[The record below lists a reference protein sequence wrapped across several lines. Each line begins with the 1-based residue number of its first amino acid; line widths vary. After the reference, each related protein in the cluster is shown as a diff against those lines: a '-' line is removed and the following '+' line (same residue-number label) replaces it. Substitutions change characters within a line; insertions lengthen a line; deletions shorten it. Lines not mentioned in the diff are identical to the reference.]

1 MKKTNKL
8 LSIILAILMVMT
20 TVPFAF
26 AADETP
32 TTREVDGKI
41 YYELDSADKLY
52 WFAEQVNGGNVEIN
66 AILTDDIVVN
76 ENLLSEKLILT
87 EKIETKISHRGG
99 SETVK
104 VCVAEVKTGEN
115 VREWIPMGTELWENM
130 YSGHF
135 NGNGKTISG
144 LYVNEMYDYA
154 GLVGNAYGCT
164 IENLT
169 LEDSYFNCEYNF
181 AGAFVAFAENPYDGH
196 VYLKNLVNKSIVCG
210 RCAGGIV
217 GCVQGTTEISG
228 CINLET
234 VYPFSI
240 NYHEYKG
247 GGIAG
252 TIQNEFSATD
262 CVNLGN
268 AEYAFGS
275 INDSFTNCYYLDT
288 ASKGVPFDTNNVLA
302 VTAEEVAS
310 GFVCEKIGGHKTE
323 VITEEPTC
331 TENGFE
337 KIECL
342 ICEYSAI
349 QKEIPA
355 TNHNDTL
362 VQVEAKAPTCTEIG
376 WNAYEYCT
384 ACDYTTYTEKEA
396 LDHDIVIDEA
406 VAPKCDETGLTAG
419 QHCSRCDAMTVVQ
432 EVVPALTHKDE
443 DGDYKCDYSCGH
455 EFEKPVEPDD
465 PDVPNTPDEPDTPDE
480 PTDETC
486 TDCGKVHTNFFSEII
501 CFFIRIFNFIKN
513 LFA

>member
-1 MKKTNKL
+1 MKNTRKL
-8 LSIILAILMVMT
+8 LSIIVAILMIAT

-26 AADETP
+26 AADVTP

-41 YYELDSADKLY
+41 YYELDSADELY
-52 WFAEQVNGGNVEIN
+52 WFAEQVNGGNADIN

-87 EKIETKISHRGG
+87 EKDEVKTSPLG

-104 VCVAEVKTGEN
+104 VCVAEVKTGES
-115 VREWIPMGTELWENM
+115 VREWIPMGTKLWENM

-135 NGNGKTISG
+135 NGNGKTIYG
-144 LYVNEMYDYA
+144 LYVNEKYDYA
-154 GLVGNAYGCT
+154 GLVGSAYGCT

-181 AGAFVAFAENPYDGH
+181 AGAFVAFATDSNTEH

-217 GCVQGTTEISG
+217 GCVLGTTEISG

-234 VYPFSI
+234 VYPFAISHGYY
-240 NYHEYKG
+240 NGQNKG

-252 TIQNEFSATD
+252 TILDEFSATD

-275 INDSFTNCYYLDT
+275 ENDSFTNCYYLDT

-310 GFVCEKIGGHKTE
+310 GLVCEKIGGHKTKI
-323 VITEEPTC
+323 ITEEPTC

-342 ICEYSAI
+342 ICGYSAI
-349 QKEIPA
+349 QKEIPV
-355 TNHNDTL
+355 TNHKDTL
-362 VQVEAKAPTCTEIG
+362 IQVEAKAPTCTEIG

-384 ACDYTTYTEKEA
+384 VCDYTTLVE
-396 LDHDIVIDEA
+396 
-406 VAPKCDETGLTAG
+406 
-419 QHCSRCDAMTVVQ
+419 
-432 EVVPALTHKDE
+432 VPALGHINE
-443 DGDYKCDYSCGH
+443 DGNTTCDRC
-455 EFEKPVEPDD
+455 
-465 PDVPNTPDEPDTPDE
+465 DEILLCE
-480 PTDETC
+480 
-486 TDCGKVHTNFFSEII
+486 DCGRPVHDDSFAQSLI
-501 CFFIRIFNFIKN
+501 CLIVMFIN
-513 LFA
+513 LVKSMF